1 MMRMSAQLVDTIEEL
16 VFTDA
21 EDSVLL
27 ILCDGRV
34 VEFFGDGTIQKR
46 GAEIHEVV
54 VLSI

>member
-1 MMRMSAQLVDTIEEL
+1 MSAQLVDAIEEL